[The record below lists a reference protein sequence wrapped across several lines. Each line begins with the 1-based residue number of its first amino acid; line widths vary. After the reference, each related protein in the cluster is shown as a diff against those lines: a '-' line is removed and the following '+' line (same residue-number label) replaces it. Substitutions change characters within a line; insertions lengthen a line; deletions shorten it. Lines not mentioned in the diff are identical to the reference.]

1 MFNHDIDIEQNDGVA
16 ILTRSFWDENPADRD
31 YECFCKPIR
40 TPLMNGFFN
49 MDGYNCHPLQK
60 YDK

>member
-1 MFNHDIDIEQNDGVA
+1 MIYPELEAANKNGA
-16 ILTRSFWDENPADRD
+16 IHTRSFWDDDASDSD
-31 YECFCKPIR
+31 FECFCKPIR
-40 TPLMNGFFN
+40 TPLMNRFFG